1 MEQIGVVDSNDKPV
15 ELDLFGD
22 VGDALGSF
30 QAVECQGDID
40 WDGLQIEETVDE
52 EGEGVLDVKIEDWL
66 FCLLG
71 LRTDD
76 DQRNRSSEADA

>member
-1 MEQIGVVDSNDKPV
+1 MVIWKNP
-15 ELDLFGD
+15 F
-22 VGDALGSF
+22 
-30 QAVECQGDID
+30 
-40 WDGLQIEETVDE
+40 GLQIDDTVDE

>member
-1 MEQIGVVDSNDKPV
+1 MTIEYYGGV
-15 ELDLFGD
+15 E
-22 VGDALGSF
+22 
-30 QAVECQGDID
+30 
-40 WDGLQIEETVDE
+40 WDNLQIVETVDE